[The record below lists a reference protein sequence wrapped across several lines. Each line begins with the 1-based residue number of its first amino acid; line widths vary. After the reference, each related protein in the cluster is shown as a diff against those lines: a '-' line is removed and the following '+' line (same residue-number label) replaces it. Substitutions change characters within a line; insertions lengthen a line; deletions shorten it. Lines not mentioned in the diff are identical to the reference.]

1 MVINNGVSFDS
12 LRKLK
17 DLSAMGEKRAAKT
30 HQIILGAPARRPTSP
45 QKFQKIGHLPAQGLV
60 GSSERHQFFVC
71 SRRAGREVPAG
82 GPTDRTE
89 NHLCL
94 RNRPSPLWRDLPA
107 QGRLDTPERHTNY
120 LPVSRRG
127 DLPAGAPTDS
137 RIVLFLAE
145 IYRVKLLTKS
155 TPDIHGWGSYS
166 CPICESPRPHG
177 YVRSMD
183 GRTNWEP
190 CQCSQVT
197 MARPNFQPIIR
208 ISYVN
213 RRPSE

>member
-60 GSSERHQFFVC
+60 GSSERHQFLVWRGER
-71 SRRAGREVPAG
+71 SPRGRPQI
-82 GPTDRTE
+82 GPRIT
-89 NHLCL
+89 CL

-107 QGRLDTPERHTNY
+107 QWRLDTPERHTNY

-127 DLPAGAPTDS
+127 DLPAGGPTDS

-145 IYRVKLLTKS
+145 NQR
-155 TPDIHGWGSYS
+155 DISG
-166 CPICESPRPHG
+166 
-177 YVRSMD
+177 
-183 GRTNWEP
+183 
-190 CQCSQVT
+190 
-197 MARPNFQPIIR
+197 
-208 ISYVN
+208 
-213 RRPSE
+213 